1 MIKQFIAQNR
11 GGGNLIENKITLTG
25 SYSEDNLTVTFTLDY
40 AYPGISNNYLA
51 ISIKGEG
58 ISYTPSPVMIG
69 KNIKSNS
76 YTFPASSG
84 IPSQVYITSISPAK
98 DSMYKYIAGD
108 PWSQKQKTPI
118 KLTASIQGTTMI
130 KYYANQ
136 TVTSNLSFISYLA
149 VFYANDEVKLITATG
164 GMTKGTNSSSATF
177 TPPSISGTYVS
188 TVYIDSSKVSPT
200 SDAAHTY
207 SF

>member
-1 MIKQFIAQNR
+1 M
-11 GGGNLIENKITLTG
+11 
-25 SYSEDNLTVTFTLDY
+25 
-40 AYPGISNNYLA
+40 A
-51 ISIKGEG
+51 ILIKGEG

-69 KNIKSNS
+69 KNLKSNS
-76 YTFPASSG
+76 YTFPASNG
-84 IPSQVYITSISPAK
+84 IPSQVYITSTSPTK
-98 DSMYKYIAGD
+98 DSMYKYVAGD
-108 PWSQKQKTPI
+108 PWSQNQKTPI

-136 TVTSNLSFISYLA
+136 TVTSNLSFTTYLKIN
-149 VFYANDEVKLITATG
+149 YANGEIRLMTATG
-164 GMTKGTNSSSATF
+164 GMTKGTNSGSVTF

-188 TVYIDSSKVSPT
+188 TVDINNSKVSPT